1 MTVVPSPAL
10 AQATSAPHT
19 GAPSQSQ
26 SPSRAR
32 SHRPAVDGTVLRLCS
47 VFEPPPEALARPDA
61 AAYDPIGGMQ
71 NHTAELTRGLDR
83 LGVPQSVLTS
93 RLGAQRSRTR
103 IGSAATVVR
112 VGAPV
117 RGARQLWAADAARE
131 LLRGRGHLLSSVGL
145 VHAHQG
151 EDLAVLPLAEL
162 VARRAG
168 VPLVVTLHCSL
179 SRTVESRRGRP
190 LTVLGPTV
198 ERSVVRRADA
208 VLVLTST
215 AARAAVEDGVDPA
228 RVHVVPSG
236 FDPRLFARPSADPT
250 PDVPHPRVLF
260 VGRLAEQKRPL
271 DAVAAH
277 ALLPPDVHLVVVGD
291 GPLREQVHAAVAASP
306 ARDRVHL
313 LGLAPHEQVPAHLR
327 HADVFVMPS
336 QYEEL
341 GSVLVEAMASGLPV
355 VANRVGGIP
364 ALVRDGVTGR
374 LVERGDVPGLAAAL
388 TEALTDRRTTRRL
401 REAARAHV
409 DTAYSWP
416 VLAERVHDV
425 YVDVQR
431 R

>member
-1 MTVVPSPAL
+1 LTVVPSPAL
-10 AQATSAPHT
+10 AQAPSAPLR
-19 GAPSQSQ
+19 SR
-26 SPSRAR
+26 SP
-32 SHRPAVDGTVLRLCS
+32 RPAVRGTVLRLCS

-83 LGVPQSVLTS
+83 LGVRQQVLTS
-93 RLGAQRSRTR
+93 RLGAPRSRSR
-103 IGSAATVVR
+103 LGRAATVVR
-112 VGAPV
+112 TGAPL
-117 RGARQLWAADAARE
+117 RGARQLWAADAVRDV
-131 LLRGRGHLLSSVGL
+131 LRLRGLGL

-179 SRTVESRRGRP
+179 SRTVPTGRRRP
-190 LTVLGPTV
+190 LTVLGPVV
-198 ERSVVRRADA
+198 ERRVVRRADA
-208 VLVLTST
+208 VLVLTEP

-236 FDPRLFARPSADPT
+236 FDPTLFARPFADPT
-250 PDVPHPRVLF
+250 PEVPHPRVLF
-260 VGRLAEQKRPL
+260 AGRLAEQKRPL

-291 GPLREQVHAAVAASP
+291 GPLRAEVQAAVAASP

-313 LGLAPHEQVPAHLR
+313 LGLAPHDQVPAHLR
-327 HADVFVMPS
+327 HADVFVLPS
-336 QYEEL
+336 HYEEL

-374 LVERGDVPGLAAAL
+374 LVERGDVAGLAAAL
-388 TEALTDRRTTRRL
+388 SDALADRRTTRRTS
-401 REAARAHV
+401 EAARAHV
-409 DTAYSWP
+409 DTSYSWP

-425 YVDVQR
+425 YADVQR

>member
-1 MTVVPSPAL
+1 LTVVPSPAPAPATP
-10 AQATSAPHT
+10 AQP
-19 GAPSQSQ
+19 
-26 SPSRAR
+26 RAR
-32 SHRPAVDGTVLRLCS
+32 SSRPVVDGTVLRLCS

-83 LGVPQSVLTS
+83 LGVRQHVLTS
-93 RLGAQRSRTR
+93 RLGAARSRTR
-103 IGSAATVVR
+103 LGRAATVVR
-112 VGAPV
+112 AGAPV
-117 RGARQLWAADAARE
+117 RAARQLWAADAARE
-131 LLRGRGHLLSSVGL
+131 LVRLRGLGL

-162 VARRAG
+162 VARRAR

-179 SRTVESRRGRP
+179 SRTVDAGRRRP
-190 LTVLGPTV
+190 VTVLGPSV

-208 VLVLTST
+208 VLVLTER
-215 AARAAVEDGVDPA
+215 AADAAVEDGVDPA

-236 FDPRLFARPSADPT
+236 FDPRLFAGPHPDPT
-250 PDVPHPRVLF
+250 PDVPRPRVLF
-260 VGRLAEQKRPL
+260 AGRLADQKRPL

-291 GPLREQVHAAVAASP
+291 GPLRAQVHAAVAASP
-306 ARDRVHL
+306 ARERVHL
-313 LGLAPHEQVPAHLR
+313 LGLVPHDQVPAHL
-327 HADVFVMPS
+327 HSADVFVLPS

-374 LVERGDVPGLAAAL
+374 LVERGDVAGLAAAL
-388 TEALTDRRTTRRL
+388 TDALTDRRTTRRTS
-401 REAARAHV
+401 EAARAHV

-416 VLAERVHDV
+416 VLAERVCDV

>member
-10 AQATSAPHT
+10 AQATTPPTPPALQSAADP
-19 GAPSQSQ
+19 Q
-26 SPSRAR
+26 RAR
-32 SHRPAVDGTVLRLCS
+32 PTRSAVRGTVLRLCS

-83 LGVPQSVLTS
+83 LGVTQHVLTS
-93 RLGAQRSRTR
+93 RLGGPRSRTR
-103 IGSAATVVR
+103 LGRTATVVR
-112 VGAPV
+112 TGARLRAV
-117 RGARQLWAADAARE
+117 RQLWAADAVRE
-131 LLRGRGHLLSSVGL
+131 LARGTVPADLGL

-168 VPLVVTLHCSL
+168 VPLVVTLHCSV
-179 SRTVESRRGRP
+179 SRTVQARRGRP
-190 LTVLGPTV
+190 LALVGPSV

-208 VLVLTST
+208 VLVLTEL
-215 AARAAVEDGVDPA
+215 AAEAAVEDGADPA

-236 FDPRLFARPSADPT
+236 FDPQLFAGPFDDPT
-250 PDVPHPRVLF
+250 PHVPHPRVLF
-260 VGRLAEQKRPL
+260 AGRLADQKRPL

-277 ALLPPDVHLVVVGD
+277 ALLGPEVHLVVVGD
-291 GPLREQVHAAVAASP
+291 GPLRAQVQAAVAASP
-306 ARDRVHL
+306 ARDRVHVV
-313 LGLAPHEQVPAHLR
+313 GLVPHEQVPAHLR
-327 HADVFVMPS
+327 HADVFVLPS

-374 LVERGDVPGLAAAL
+374 LAERGDVAGLAAAL
-388 TEALTDRRTTRRL
+388 SAALTDRRTTRRTS
-401 REAARAHV
+401 EAARAHV

-425 YVDVQR
+425 YADVQR

>member
-1 MTVVPSPAL
+1 
-10 AQATSAPHT
+10 
-19 GAPSQSQ
+19 
-26 SPSRAR
+26 
-32 SHRPAVDGTVLRLCS
+32 

-83 LGVPQSVLTS
+83 LGVRQHVLTS
-93 RLGAQRSRTR
+93 RLGASRSRAPLGRT
-103 IGSAATVVR
+103 AVVVR
-112 VGAPV
+112 TGAPL
-117 RGARQLWAADAARE
+117 RAARQLWAADAARQ
-131 LLRGRGHLLSSVGL
+131 LLTRRGPLPPDLGL

-179 SRTVESRRGRP
+179 SRTVEAGRWRP
-190 LTVLGPTV
+190 ISVLGPSL

-208 VLVLTST
+208 VLVLTQP
-215 AARAAVEDGVDPA
+215 AAEAAVEDGVDPA

-236 FDPRLFARPSADPT
+236 FDPQLFAGPFDDPT

-260 VGRLAEQKRPL
+260 AGRLADQKRPL

-277 ALLPPDVHLVVVGD
+277 ALMAPDVHLVVVGD
-291 GPLREQVHAAVAASP
+291 GPLRARVEAAVAASP

-327 HADVFVMPS
+327 HADVFVLPS

-364 ALVRDGVTGR
+364 ALVRHRVTGR
-374 LVERGDVPGLAAAL
+374 LVQRGDVAGLAAAL
-388 TEALTDRRTTRRL
+388 TDALTDRRTTRRTS
-401 REAARAHV
+401 EAARAHV

-425 YVDVQR
+425 YADVQR

>member
-1 MTVVPSPAL
+1 
-10 AQATSAPHT
+10 
-19 GAPSQSQ
+19 
-26 SPSRAR
+26 
-32 SHRPAVDGTVLRLCS
+32 
-47 VFEPPPEALARPDA
+47 
-61 AAYDPIGGMQ
+61 MQ

-83 LGVPQSVLTS
+83 LGVQQHVLTS
-93 RLGAQRSRTR
+93 RLGARRSRTR
-103 IGSAATVVR
+103 LGRAATVVR
-112 VGAPV
+112 TGAPL
-117 RGARQLWAADAARE
+117 RAARQLWAVDAARE
-131 LLRGRGHLLSSVGL
+131 LVRVQGLGL

-179 SRTVESRRGRP
+179 SRTVEARRGRP
-190 LTVLGPTV
+190 LSVLGPSV
-198 ERSVVRRADA
+198 ERRVVRRADA
-208 VLVLTST
+208 VLVLTEP
-215 AARAAVEDGVDPA
+215 AAQAAVEDGVDPA

-236 FDPRLFARPSADPT
+236 FDPQLFARPRVDPT
-250 PDVPHPRVLF
+250 PGVPHPRVLF
-260 VGRLAEQKRPL
+260 AGRLADQKRPL

-277 ALLPPDVHLVVVGD
+277 ALMAPDVHLVVVGD
-291 GPLREQVHAAVAASP
+291 GPLRDRVHAAVAASP

-313 LGLAPHEQVPAHLR
+313 LGLAPHDEVPAHLR
-327 HADVFVMPS
+327 HADVFVLPS

-374 LVERGDVPGLAAAL
+374 LADRGDVAGLAAAL
-388 TEALTDRRTTRRL
+388 TDALTDRRTTRRTS
-401 REAARAHV
+401 EAARAHV

>member
-10 AQATSAPHT
+10 AQATSGQPR
-19 GAPSQSQ
+19 
-26 SPSRAR
+26 SRPA
-32 SHRPAVDGTVLRLCS
+32 RPAVRPAVRGTVLRLCS
-47 VFEPPPEALARPDA
+47 VFEPPPEALTRPDA

-83 LGVPQSVLTS
+83 LGVRQHVLTS
-93 RLGAQRSRTR
+93 RLGAGRSRTR
-103 IGSAATVVR
+103 LGRAATVVR
-112 VGAPV
+112 TGVPLRA
-117 RGARQLWAADAARE
+117 ARQLWAVDAARE
-131 LLRGRGHLLSSVGL
+131 LLRLQGLAL

-179 SRTVESRRGRP
+179 SRTVEARRGRP
-190 LTVLGPTV
+190 LSVLGPSV
-198 ERSVVRRADA
+198 ERAVVRRADA

-215 AARAAVEDGVDPA
+215 AAQAAVEDGADPA

-236 FDPRLFARPSADPT
+236 FDPRLFARSHPDPT

-260 VGRLAEQKRPL
+260 AGRLAEQKRPL

-277 ALLPPDVHLVVVGD
+277 ALLAPDVHLVVVGD
-291 GPLREQVHAAVAASP
+291 GPLRDRVHAAVAASP

-313 LGLAPHEQVPAHLR
+313 LGLAPHDRVPAHLR
-327 HADVFVMPS
+327 HADVFVLPS

-374 LVERGDVPGLAAAL
+374 LVERGDVAGLAAAL
-388 TEALTDRRTTRRL
+388 TDALTDRRTSRRTS
-401 REAARAHV
+401 EAARAHV